1 MAACPPDRPIALV
14 TNVAEYAGFPAA
26 QALTRAGFAVVCH
39 DRTFACADP
48 KATFRERQPDLV
60 GIPEQDPE
68 AIVEVVIREYGRLD
82 VLVSNDSY
90 PARRVGIEDASLD
103 DYRATIEALMIA
115 PFALVRAA
123 ARQMKERRSGRII
136 LISSASPLRPYP
148 GFSMYASARG
158 GANTLAVALAKEL
171 AEFGIS
177 VNAVAPNFLSSET
190 YYPKEKWVNDPK
202 YARRVEEMVPL
213 KRLGRPEEI
222 GEVIAFL
229 ASGKADFVT
238 GQVIP
243 FTGGWP

>member
-1 MAACPPDRPIALV
+1 M
-14 TNVAEYAGFPAA
+14 
-26 QALTRAGFAVVCH
+26 
-39 DRTFACADP
+39 
-48 KATFRERQPDLV
+48 
-60 GIPEQDPE
+60 
-68 AIVEVVIREYGRLD
+68 
-82 VLVSNDSY
+82 
-90 PARRVGIEDASLD
+90 GIEDASLD
-103 DYRATIEALMIA
+103 DYRATIEALMIT

-136 LISSASPLRPYP
+136 LVTSASRLRPYP

-158 GANTLAVALAKEL
+158 GASTLAVALAKEI

-190 YYPKEKWVNDPK
+190 YYPKEKWIDDPK
-202 YARRVEEMVPL
+202 YARRVEELDPL
-213 KRLGRPEEI
+213 KRLGRPEEV
-222 GEVIAFL
+222 GELIAFL